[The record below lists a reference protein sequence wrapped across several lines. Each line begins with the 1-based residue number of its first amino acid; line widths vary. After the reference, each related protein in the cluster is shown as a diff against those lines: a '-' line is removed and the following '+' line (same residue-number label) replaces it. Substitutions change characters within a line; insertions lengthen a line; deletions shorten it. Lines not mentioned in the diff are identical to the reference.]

1 MMNISLASYSGLGK
15 RKNNE
20 DACTVLENDRGL
32 LAVVADG
39 LGGQGN
45 GEFASQQAISTLRE
59 ELGSRD
65 VDPEALEAAITKANA
80 DIFTLQEKHPGAQT
94 TISAVWIKGNSAIAM
109 HVGDT
114 RIYQFRGDSVI
125 YQSID
130 HTIAQLAVMSGD
142 LKPEEI
148 RTSKERNR
156 LFRALGDS
164 EPPKVGS
171 KLLELEKGDR
181 LLLCSDG
188 FWEGILEKDMIRLA
202 KSTESAQGWLNE
214 MRRIA
219 EPLASDNN
227 TAIALLVS

>member
-1 MMNISLASYSGLGK
+1 
-15 RKNNE
+15 
-20 DACTVLENDRGL
+20 
-32 LAVVADG
+32 
-39 LGGQGN
+39 
-45 GEFASQQAISTLRE
+45 
-59 ELGSRD
+59 
-65 VDPEALEAAITKANA
+65 
-80 DIFTLQEKHPGAQT
+80 
-94 TISAVWIKGNSAIAM
+94 M